1 MRAIMIKKRIL
12 FSLLAFFMLGIAW
25 CCSTMALN
33 TPVKTRVGLPPAT
46 LNSRVTAAEQAYKIN
61 GINPDILQ
69 LAFKAYNNAKSAGHG
84 AKDLFTIVDYS
95 LPSTMPR
102 LWVIDMQTKQI
113 IFNTH
118 VAHGLGSG
126 NNYATQFSN
135 THGSRMSS
143 LGMFLTADVYAGNYG
158 HSLNLIGLEKNF
170 NSNAFARRIVFHK
183 AHYVDDA
190 IIKKI
195 GRLGRSFGCLAL
207 NKKIADKVIS
217 TIKGGSLV
225 FCYYPDQKW
234 LKESSLLNS

>member
-1 MRAIMIKKRIL
+1 MKNVATRLLDKEIPLNRITAILAQVLIKRDIRTRDYL
-12 FSLLAFFMLGIAW
+12 PFSL
-25 CCSTMALN
+25 
-33 TPVKTRVGLPPAT
+33 
-46 LNSRVTAAEQAYKIN
+46 
-61 GINPDILQ
+61 
-69 LAFKAYNNAKSAGHG
+69 
-84 AKDLFTIVDYS
+84 S
-95 LPSTMPR
+95 LPSTTPR
-102 LWVIDMQTKQI
+102 LWVIDMQTKQV

-170 NSNAFARRIVFHK
+170 NSNALARRIVFHK

-190 IIKKI
+190 VIKKI

-207 NKKIADKVIS
+207 NRKIADKVIS

-234 LKESSLLNS
+234 LKESSLLNT